1 MLQTLVV
8 RLEHQNRIYLL
19 QEFAFMSDS
28 ACDHGS
34 FTLKE
39 HGSLTKCC
47 GCLQHDLC
55 ALTRLALGVSSAHHP
70 FLALTSFKSF

>member
-1 MLQTLVV
+1 MLQTFVV
-8 RLEHQNRIYLL
+8 RLKHQNRIYLL
-19 QEFAFMSDS
+19 QRICDS

-34 FTLKE
+34 LTLKE

-47 GCLQHDLC
+47 GCLQHDIC

-70 FLALTSFKSF
+70 FLALTSLR